1 MGSDWVGSRSLLAFS
16 FAGQGAQTP
25 GMGRGWQGED
35 GWELVEQASAVSG
48 RDVARLLTSAGADE
62 LRLTR
67 NAQLAILT
75 MGLVMDA
82 ALRRVG
88 LPPAVCVGHSVGE
101 YAALI
106 SAGALTFEDGIRL
119 VVERAEAM
127 QAADEENPGTM
138 SALVGLDD
146 DDAQGACGR
155 ADGDVWVANYNAPGR
170 TVVAGAV
177 GAVRAAEGAAVELGA
192 ARVVP
197 LEVGGAYHTRF
208 MAPARPRLRDA
219 LARTPFHTLQVP
231 VVANVDARS
240 HWSAPEWPALLS
252 AQLCSPVRWSQSIRR
267 LVSMDVDTIVQL
279 GPSVALGRLVKRS
292 APGVRVLTVREP
304 ADIDVVLALALGGLE
319 ELDALGELSERLHMT
334 ERLVVSPTTGV
345 YRATPASGVF
355 TTGGEILAEGDVVG
369 MVGDEPVAS
378 PFAGWLMGLL
388 ASEGQRVRK
397 GQPIAWLRLL

>member
-1 MGSDWVGSRSLLAFS
+1 VLAFS
-16 FAGQGAQTP
+16 YAGQGAQVP
-25 GMGRGWQGED
+25 QMGCGWQDED
-35 GWELVEQASAVSG
+35 AWELVERASAVAG
-48 RDVARLLTSAGADE
+48 RDVAALLTSAGAEE

-67 NAQLAILT
+67 NAQLAILV
-75 MGLVMDA
+75 MGLVVDG

-88 LPPAVCVGHSVGE
+88 LTPTACVGHSVGE

-106 SAGALTFEDGIRL
+106 SAGALDFEDGIRL
-119 VVERAEAM
+119 VVERADAM
-127 QAADEENPGTM
+127 QAADEQNPGTM
-138 SALVGLDD
+138 TAIVGLDD
-146 DDAQGACGR
+146 DDAQAACGR
-155 ADGDVWVANYNAPGR
+155 ADGDVWVANYNAPER

-177 GAVRAAEGAAVELGA
+177 GAVRAAEEAALELGA

-208 MAPARPRLRDA
+208 MAPARARLRDA
-219 LARTPFHTLQVP
+219 LAKTPFHTLEVP

-240 HWSAPEWPALLS
+240 HWAAPEWPALLS

-267 LVSMDVDTIVQL
+267 LSSLDVDTIVQL
-279 GPSVALGRLVKRS
+279 GPSVALGRLIKRS
-292 APGVRVLTVREP
+292 APSTRVLTVREP
-304 ADIDVVLALALGGLE
+304 ADIDVVLAMTLGGLE

-334 ERLVVSPTTGV
+334 ERLVVSPSAGI
-345 YRATPASGVF
+345 YRATPASGTL

-369 MVGDEPVAS
+369 MVGEHPVSS

-388 ASEGQRVRK
+388 ATEGQRVRK